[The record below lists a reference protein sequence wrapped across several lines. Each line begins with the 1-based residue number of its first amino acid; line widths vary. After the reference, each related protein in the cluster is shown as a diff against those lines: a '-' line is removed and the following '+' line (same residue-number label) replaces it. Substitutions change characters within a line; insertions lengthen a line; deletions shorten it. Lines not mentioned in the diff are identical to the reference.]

1 MLALVGQ
8 IRNNKLLKL
17 ERGSFGA
24 IRRRYRGGF
33 ELETLNRWIDLD
45 GAIFDG
51 DRDDDEME
59 LELFFVV
66 ICLSE

>member
-1 MLALVGQ
+1 MLAFDGR

-17 ERGSFGA
+17 ERGSCGA

-33 ELETLNRWIDLD
+33 ELETLNTWMDFE

-51 DRDDDEME
+51 DRSGDECV
-59 LELFFVV
+59 FV
-66 ICLSE
+66 CFALSE